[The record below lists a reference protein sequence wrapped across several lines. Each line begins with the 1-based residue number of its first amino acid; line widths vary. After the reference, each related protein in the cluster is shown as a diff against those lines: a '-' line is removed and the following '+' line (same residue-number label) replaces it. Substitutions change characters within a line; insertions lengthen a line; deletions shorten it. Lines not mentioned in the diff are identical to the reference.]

1 MTHTHKGRLEIICG
15 SMFSGKTEELI
26 RRLRRA
32 SYARASVQ
40 AFKHAFDTR
49 VGTAHIHAHGG
60 DRLPAAAVSKSHEIL
75 ELCQAEAHIIGIDEI
90 QFFDAG
96 IVNAVMQLVESGK
109 RVVASGLDLDFR
121 GVPFG
126 PMPELLALADEVV
139 KLRAVC
145 AHCSAD
151 AHFTQRLVNGKP
163 ARAND
168 PVVLIG
174 AEECYQARCR
184 NCYVLAPANY

>member
-32 SYARASVQ
+32 SYARSNIQ

-49 VGTAHIHAHGG
+49 IGTAHIHAHGG
-60 DRLPAAAVSKSHEIL
+60 DRLPAAAVSSAREIFD
-75 ELCQAEAHIIGIDEI
+75 LCQTEATVIGIDEI
-90 QFFDAG
+90 QFFDMA
-96 IVNAVMQLVESGK
+96 IIETVLSFVKSGK
-109 RVVASGLDLDFR
+109 RVIASGLDLDFR

-126 PMPELLALADEVV
+126 PMPELLARADDVT

-151 AHFTQRLVNGKP
+151 AHYTQRLVNGKP
-163 ARAND
+163 ARESD
-168 PVVLIG
+168 PIVLIG
-174 AEECYQARCR
+174 AEECYQPRCR
-184 NCYVLAPANY
+184 SCYVLTQTI